1 MKTLKYYLKG
11 ILCIVF
17 SLQATILNA
26 QLTAKIMHIQDGIVQ
41 SFYALPDHHSQQKN
55 TYCHLGRTITVNGKT
70 YPFYVKVE
78 DNASIRRFINPKDT
92 ADYKQYIN
100 EDFALD
106 AQKGVYKYDLGLSP
120 FEYTY
125 DGNIVSS
132 SGCWYYS
139 KKNYKQLIACYYF
152 SGDVILYHV
161 DVKKRD
167 IESHFWVN
175 RMLQQKTFIV
185 IKEATTLKY
194 IPLKITE
201 SMGLRNIPIFSIFRV
216 LDE

>member
-125 DGNIVSS
+125 DRNIVSS

-152 SGDVILYHV
+152 SGDAQVQH
-161 DVKKRD
+161 R
-167 IESHFWVN
+167 
-175 RMLQQKTFIV
+175 T
-185 IKEATTLKY
+185 A
-194 IPLKITE
+194 IP
-201 SMGLRNIPIFSIFRV
+201 SAGV
-216 LDE
+216 A